1 MAEVASHQPHITIL
15 GIGNILLTDEG
26 FGVRVIEKLFD
37 DYVFPDNVSVVE
49 GGVLGIHLLGTLSK
63 ADHLIVVDAVKNKQ
77 PPGTLYRLEKE
88 ELPERILMKNSLH
101 QTDFLETL
109 TLCQMIDKAPETI
122 VVLGAEPEDIE
133 THSVDLTPVVAA
145 RVDETVRRV
154 LQELD
159 RLGASYDKR
168 SA

>member
-1 MAEVASHQPHITIL
+1 MTEAPSDHPQVIIL

-26 FGVRVIEKLFD
+26 FGVRVVEKLFD
-37 DYVFPDNVSVVE
+37 EYAFPDNVDVVE

-122 VVLGAEPEDIE
+122 VVLGAEPQDIE
-133 THSVDLTPVVAA
+133 THSVELTPLIAA
-145 RVDETVRRV
+145 RIDETVGRV

-159 RLGASYDKR
+159 RLGVTYEKR

>member
-1 MAEVASHQPHITIL
+1 MTEAPSDQPQVTIL

-26 FGVRVIEKLFD
+26 FGVRVIEKLFE
-37 DYVFPDNVSVVE
+37 DYEFPDNVAVVE

-77 PPGTLYRLEKE
+77 PPGTLYRLEKD

-109 TLCQMIDKAPETI
+109 TLCQMIDKSPETI

-145 RVDETVRRV
+145 RLDDTVALV
-154 LQELD
+154 LRELE
-159 RLGASYDKR
+159 RLGVSYEKR
-168 SA
+168 SL